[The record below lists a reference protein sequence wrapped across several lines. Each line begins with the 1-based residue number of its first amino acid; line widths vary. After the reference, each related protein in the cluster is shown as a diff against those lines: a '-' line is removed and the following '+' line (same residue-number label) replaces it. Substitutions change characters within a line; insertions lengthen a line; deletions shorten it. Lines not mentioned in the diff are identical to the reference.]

1 MKLLH
6 IADISFLTSLEH
18 LVGEE
23 LDVVDRTDHIVRDS
37 SMQHLHHLIFL
48 TLFLKLQVI
57 SHVAYQHKHAHKV
70 FVEKRLFAD
79 KEVAHTFFFRIGV
92 WVQWSYKH

>member
-48 TLFLKLQVI
+48 TLLLKLQVI
-57 SHVAYQHKHAHKV
+57 SHVAYQHKHALKV

-79 KEVAHTFFFRIGV
+79 KVVAHALFFRIGV
-92 WVQWSYKH
+92 WV